1 MRMTDLFT
9 HLKKK
14 RTSNLLKYSNL
25 WIPEI
30 YSRDRAFRP
39 SEPTVSLHTD
49 IKQQKEP
56 QIGEVWMICL
66 MIFNEFTY
74 SEKAFLTSITTL
86 FPFRVDH

>member
-1 MRMTDLFT
+1 MRTTDLFT

-14 RTSNLLKYSNL
+14 RISNCLKQQNL

-30 YSRDRAFRP
+30 YSRDRAIRP
-39 SEPTVSLHTD
+39 SEPTVTLHTD

-56 QIGEVWMICL
+56 QRGEMWMICL
-66 MIFNEFTY
+66 MIFNDFT
-74 SEKAFLTSITTL
+74 STEKDFLTSITTL